1 MRRLLAVLLLVFAV
15 LPAFAV
21 EPDERLADPALEAR
35 ARALSEELRCLV
47 CQNQSIDESDA
58 PLARDLRI
66 LLRERITAGDSDAAV
81 RDFLVDRYGEFIL
94 LKPRL
99 SAHTV
104 LLWATPVVVLVVG
117 GLIAL
122 GVMRRRGEGGTAAPL
137 SREEEE
143 ALARLEMDNG
153 PNGGSGR

>member
-1 MRRLLAVLLLVFAV
+1 MRRLLAVLLFMFAA

-35 ARALSEELRCLV
+35 ARALSAELRCLV

-66 LLRERITAGDSDAAV
+66 LLRERLAAGDSDDGV

-94 LKPRL
+94 LKPRV

-104 LLWATPVVVLVVG
+104 LLWATPIVVLVLG
-117 GLIAL
+117 GLVAL
-122 GVMRRRGEGGTAAPL
+122 GVLRRRGEPAATAPL

-143 ALARLEMDNG
+143 QLARLEGDNG
-153 PNGGSGR
+153 RDGA